1 MTKKI
6 VLSIFYF
13 LFLAGTIAFIV
24 FMSIYG
30 TSLKTLSKIKSG
42 DYILKSELNSS
53 TDIDV
58 NEELKL
64 RIADLTKMLEEQRQI
79 NNDLKARLQIE
90 QSRNDTNEAEIA
102 RLYEQIEELTKS
114 IQAKEQL
121 LVAYEQYENTSF
133 ILTFYNDDELLATR
147 VVNAKSPTDYSVDLP
162 AKTATHKCIGWSVDG
177 VLVDSSYVPTG
188 NTRFYAVWAPY
199 TFLTEYYPAFEGL
212 IFTSE
217 YYPEKLQFIGNQFKL
232 MSDSDGSEVVTD
244 ILSVTKRD
252 SDFEIYDVVYSD
264 TEKFV
269 IQPACDDK
277 KNDDNNEATSH
288 FHLVQVFDKLS
299 SGDWQESSRTYFY
312 YY

>member
-90 QSRNDTNEAEIA
+90 QSRNDTNEVEIA

-121 LVAYEQYENTSF
+121 LAAYEQYENTSF

-162 AKTATHKCIGWSVDG
+162 EKTATHKCIGWSVDG

-199 TFLTEYYPAFEGL
+199 SFLTEYYPAFKDL
-212 IFTSE
+212 TFTRE
-217 YYPEKLQFIGNQFKL
+217 DDLVTLQFEGNQFKL
-232 MSDSDGSEVVTD
+232 KVVTSGEENVFD

-252 SDFEIYDVVYSD
+252 SSYEIYDAIYSD
-264 TEKFV
+264 TQKLV
-269 IQPACDDK
+269 IQPASEDLG
-277 KNDDNNEATSH
+277 NADNNETTTH
-288 FHLVQVFDKLS
+288 FHLVQMYTKYSEHWQLS
-299 SGDWQESSRTYFY
+299 TSYFY